1 MRHFSNEILT
11 RAITFRDGKRQELH
25 LARPVPRDL
34 IILGRNLCHQAMVNK
49 IRGTVLR

>member
-11 RAITFRDGKRQELH
+11 RAITFRDGKRQELP
-25 LARPVPRDL
+25 LARRVPGDFIIPLLDL
-34 IILGRNLCHQAMVNK
+34 WHHAMVNN